1 MANPQSIVPTLQ
13 IISGPFAGQLFT
25 LERDV
30 TIIGRNPECDVVL
43 QPKSVSRR
51 HAAIV
56 RKDGGFLLRDMGST
70 RGTYVN
76 GQKLTNPVML
86 HDGNTVQILPVNYL
100 AESERSVVFVT
111 ASRSIAGA
119 LFSGAE
125 VAFEI
130 DDSRPLYHSGWS
142 VVAHGTALEV
152 TNESELQ
159 RLRRGPLR
167 SWAVSS
173 EERWV
178 RITITDLSGRRIRDH

>member
-1 MANPQSIVPTLQ
+1 MNAPA
-13 IISGPFAGQLFT
+13 IIEVMSPEEAGRMLMGHAY
-25 LERDV
+25 L
-30 TIIGRNPECDVVL
+30 GRL
-43 QPKSVSRR
+43 
-51 HAAIV
+51 A
-56 RKDGGFLLRDMGST
+56 FF
-70 RGTYVN
+70 
-76 GQKLTNPVML
+76 
-86 HDGNTVQILPVNYL
+86 DGNTVQILPVNYL

-130 DDSRPLYHSGWS
+130 DDSRPLFHSGWS

-152 TNESELQ
+152 TDESELQ

-178 RITITDLSGRRIRDH
+178 RITITELSGRLIRDH